1 MQREDVQ
8 ERATAAF
15 EELALALEQGDSAQF
30 LKFLDFQ
37 SRFHRYSFGN
47 SLLIMFQRP
56 DATQVAGFHRWKELG
71 RFVKKGEQGIA
82 ILAPLVSRVKPSADD
97 SEAEATS
104 ESALPPPPRKVLRGF
119 KVVHVFDVSQTDG
132 APLPEFAGI
141 TGEPGDK
148 LATLEIVVRSYGIEL
163 LYEQPMSGALGVSEG
178 GRIRVQPDL
187 VIAEKFSVLAH
198 ELAHELLHR
207 GERRAET
214 TKTMRETEAEA
225 VAFVVCRAS
234 GIDSTERSR
243 DYIRLYNGDREL
255 LMDSLEHIQKVSTA
269 ILSALEDLPTQHSPP
284 AVDSADAKRV
294 LATA

>member
-30 LKFLDFQ
+30 LKYLEFQ
-37 SRFHRYSFGN
+37 CRFHRYSFGN
-47 SLLIMFQRP
+47 CLLIMFQRP
-56 DATQVAGFHRWKELG
+56 DATQVAGFHRWRELG

-97 SEAEATS
+97 ADAEKSE
-104 ESALPPPPRKVLRGF
+104 ESTDPKPTRKVLKGF

-132 APLPEFAGI
+132 EPLPEFAGI
-141 TGEPGDK
+141 TGDPGDK
-148 LATLEIVVRSYGIEL
+148 LTSLEAVVRSHGIEL
-163 LYEQPMSGALGVSEG
+163 RYEDPGSGALGVSEG

-187 VIAEKFSVLAH
+187 VTAEKFSVLVH

-207 GERRAET
+207 GQRRAET
-214 TKTMRETEAEA
+214 TRTIRETEAEA

-234 GIDSTERSR
+234 GIDSVERSR
-243 DYIRLYNGDREL
+243 DYIRLYSGNREL
-255 LMDSLEHIQKVSTA
+255 LMESLEHIQKVSTA
-269 ILSALEDLPTQHSPP
+269 ILSALEERPRPST
-284 AVDSADAKRV
+284 VDTTDGAQV